1 MADTL
6 TRRSPLQDWD
16 SRFAEL
22 PESVHIAEEPCT
34 AMVDLWVD
42 PSGAG
47 GAAVAAVVGIDGLPT
62 IPSTAVNGP
71 DTTVIWFG
79 PDEWLVTSATR
90 AGEDLE
96 AQLRAAVADHDGAA
110 VDVSAQRTTLRLRG
124 AHARDVLA
132 KGCSIDLHPS
142 RFGIGTAVQTTLG
155 LAGVVLLALPPGA
168 DGHPE
173 YLVLVR
179 SSFAGYLRSMRSNLV
194 ALRGAL
200 GCS

>member
-6 TRRSPLQDWD
+6 TRRSPLQDWH

-47 GAAVAAVVGIDGLPT
+47 GAAAAEVLGVAGLPT
-62 IPSTAVNGP
+62 TPSTLVNGP
-71 DTTVIWFG
+71 DSTVIWLG
-79 PDEWLVTSATR
+79 PDEWLVTSSER

-96 AQLRAAVADHDGAA
+96 AQLRAAVANHDGAA

-132 KGCSIDLHPS
+132 KGCSLDLHPS
-142 RFGIGTAVQTTLG
+142 VFGPGAAAQTVLG
-155 LAGVVLLALPPGA
+155 LAGAVLIPVDDSGT
-168 DGHPE
+168 D
-173 YLVLVR
+173 YRFLVR
-179 SSFAGYLRSMRSNLV
+179 SSFARYLAAWLV
-194 ALRGAL
+194 DAAQEYAVAW
-200 GCS
+200 